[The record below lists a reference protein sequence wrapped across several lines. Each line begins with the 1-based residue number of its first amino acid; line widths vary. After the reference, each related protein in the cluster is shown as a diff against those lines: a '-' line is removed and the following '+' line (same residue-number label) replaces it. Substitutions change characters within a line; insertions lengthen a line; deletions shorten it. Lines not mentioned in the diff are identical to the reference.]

1 MISILI
7 LLLIL
12 LSSVDLKGE
21 IFISF
26 SSLLLGVVI
35 LLSCKDIGEIGG
47 KMDDY
52 EGENAVEKDRI
63 IGQGDEIE

>member
-7 LLLIL
+7 LLLML

-47 KMDDY
+47 KMDDN